1 MPTHDNSIAPA
12 GPSLSLIVP
21 VYNRPAEVRELLES
35 LARQTDSRFEL
46 LIVEDGS
53 TIPCDAVVREF
64 ADRLDVRYLS
74 KPNSGPGPSRNFGA
88 AAAKGNYFVFLDSD
102 CVIPPDYIALV
113 RARLSAAWVDAFGGP
128 DAAAPDFSPMQKAV
142 SYSMTSFFT
151 TGGIR
156 GGGEKMDKFY
166 PRSFNMG
173 FSREVFEAT
182 GGFSGMRYGE
192 DIDMSI
198 RILEYGFQTA
208 LFREAFVYHKRR
220 TSLGAFFRQVYHSGE
235 ARIEL
240 QKRHPGSL
248 KAVHALPALFTI
260 GCAAILLPGL
270 LGKPVW
276 LAPLGLYALIIFVDA
291 LRRTRSLRVALL
303 AIATSYT
310 QLLGYGCGFLARF
323 AAAGGRGG

>member
-1 MPTHDNSIAPA
+1 M
-12 GPSLSLIVP
+12 
-21 VYNRPAEVRELLES
+21 
-35 LARQTDSRFEL
+35 
-46 LIVEDGS
+46 
-53 TIPCDAVVREF
+53 PCDTIVREF
-64 ADRLDVRYLS
+64 ADRLNVQYLS

-102 CVIPPDYIALV
+102 CVIPPGYVACV
-113 RARLSAAWVDAFGGP
+113 RSRLSAAWVDAFGGP
-128 DAAAPDFSPMQKAV
+128 DAAAPDFSDMQKAV

-208 LFREAFVYHKRR
+208 LLKEAFVYHKRR
-220 TSLGAFFRQVYHSGE
+220 TSLSAFFRQVYHSGG
-235 ARIEL
+235 ARIDL
-240 QKRHPGSL
+240 QHRHPGSL
-248 KAVHALPALFTI
+248 KAVHALPAIFTI

-270 LGKPVW
+270 LGRPVW
-276 LAPLGLYALIIFVDA
+276 LTPLGLYALILFAD
-291 LRRTRSLRVALL
+291 SLRVTRSFKVALL
-303 AIATSYT
+303 SIVTSYT
-310 QLLGYGCGFLARF
+310 QLLGYGSGFLA
-323 AAAGGRGG
+323 GMLKK